1 MKYLGKSLVF
11 TAVLSASISSA
22 FSEETASGKLTFETA
37 NFTKAGTTTGA
48 DNTHASGD
56 SMKQEIS
63 ARFYLDGDIN
73 DNTTYHLELQG
84 YSNSKAVADNDTNR
98 SYTQRDPLRE
108 AYIDTTYGDWLI
120 RAGKQ
125 QVVWGTADGMKL
137 LDMINPTDYT
147 EMAQNQ
153 MEDSRIPVFM
163 LNAETQLEDGSSIQ
177 AVISEPKE
185 NIFAGLDR
193 DTDTTTRSNTF
204 LRNTTNTMGGTNYG
218 YGSMYLGGVIDHS
231 ITANGQ
237 TYASSNDTGHPF
249 KLMGPDSITGDKN
262 GFLNIVPDMGGVAS
276 QFGYQ
281 FTNNDNAGG
290 IDFDG
295 DGNTSDAGD
304 IGPSLT
310 GADSTF
316 AAGTGVVAID
326 GLNDGRMNY
335 FTVQGFTAS
344 SLAQSNY
351 NFNAMNGTFEAK
363 NFGNTAAGMK
373 DSLGNATPWNVDET
387 DALGYAVGELKTG
400 THTSTNATIAV
411 NNALPFNVGDIVTI
425 GTSDYEVL
433 SKDLTA
439 GANTLTFTTTIAA
452 TDAGTTIVQKPTT
465 SAPNTAVMGSSAL
478 AAFTS
483 AYDSN
488 LYNPTTAAKDSAFEY
503 MDRATFKTFD
513 TFGGAKSKY
522 VYKMPSLDKGDLDVA
537 FRYKNTTPSGVNYS
551 LNYAY
556 AYDKNPIINTYWI
569 NDAGTKLYQAIQ
581 PVTLP
586 NGQKTASI
594 SLYDTAAAA
603 ATNSAALLQDMS
615 NSAVSQY
622 GSAASNTAT
631 GKYATLVFEQET
643 KRVHNIGG
651 SFDMA
656 IDTDQLGPVV
666 IRGEALYMKDTYT
679 PIMNLGHLSYGNL
692 VDALT
697 MKKGDR
703 FKYVLGA
710 DITALTNMMVSAQFI
725 QDINLDYVDNAKDWN
740 GDACA
745 SGATNCGEFTTDY
758 PTMHL
763 TNNFNKAS
771 KNKNFYSLFLS
782 KPFGASDQHRWNNIM
797 MFEQGGGRWNRLD
810 AEYAINDNTVAT
822 FEWNK
827 YWGENNTQ
835 FGQLKNSSNI
845 QAGIKYSF

>member
-73 DNTTYHLELQG
+73 DNSTYHLELQG
-84 YSNSKAVADNDTNR
+84 YSNSKAVTGNDSSR
-98 SYTQRDPLRE
+98 SYTQREALRE
-108 AYIDTTYGDWLI
+108 AYIDTTYGDWLV

-125 QVVWGTADGMKL
+125 QVVWGTADGAKL

-163 LNAETQLEDGSSIQ
+163 INAEKDLEEGGNIQLIV
-177 AVISEPKE
+177 AEPRE

-193 DTDTTTRSNTF
+193 DTDTSTRENTF
-204 LRNTTNTMGGTNYG
+204 IRDRTYSPAQ
-218 YGSMYLGGVIDHS
+218 YVGGVIDNS
-231 ITANGQ
+231 KTDGFDYPA
-237 TYASSNDTGHPF
+237 SNDTGHPF

-262 GFLNIVPDMGGVAS
+262 GFLNIVPDLGGMAS
-276 QFGYQ
+276 QFSYQ
-281 FTNNDNAGG
+281 FSYNNGTLGQSYTDANGPSVHS
-290 IDFDG
+290 G
-295 DGNTSDAGD
+295 DTVNINGLAINPYMNLFTVAAFTGNTLGASQATFD
-304 IGPSLT
+304 SMT
-310 GADSTF
+310 GGTSSFAPLNFAVTAANMQD
-316 AAGTGVVAID
+316 AAGNAAPWDIDEPLVA
-326 GLNDGRMNY
+326 
-335 FTVQGFTAS
+335 
-344 SLAQSNY
+344 
-351 NFNAMNGTFEAK
+351 NG
-363 NFGNTAAGMK
+363 
-373 DSLGNATPWNVDET
+373 
-387 DALGYAVGELKTG
+387 AVEG
-400 THTSTNATIAV
+400 ST
-411 NNALPFNVGDIVTI
+411 
-425 GTSDYEVL
+425 
-433 SKDLTA
+433 
-439 GANTLTFTTTIAA
+439 
-452 TDAGTTIVQKPTT
+452 
-465 SAPNTAVMGSSAL
+465 AL
-478 AAFTS
+478 AAFAS

-488 LYNPTTAAKDSAFEY
+488 LYNPDADKNTAFEY

-522 VYKMPSLDKGDLDVA
+522 VYKMPSASDTDIA

-556 AYDKNPIINTYWI
+556 AYDKNPIINTYWTNDSGAKIFQGVQAVDIVTPDGTI
-569 NDAGTKLYQAIQ
+569 N
-581 PVTLP
+581 
-586 NGQKTASI
+586 TASI
-594 SLYDTAAAA
+594 TLHDTQADADTA
-603 ATNSAALLQDMS
+603 SANAL
-615 NSAVSQY
+615 NTTTFANVSSSDY
-622 GSAASNTAT
+622 GSAAMNDPTVT
-631 GKYATLVFEQET
+631 DKYATLVFEQET
-643 KRVHNIGG
+643 KRVHHIGG

-656 IDTDQLGPVV
+656 VETDQLGPVV
-666 IRGEALYMKDTYT
+666 IRGEALYMKDTYS

-710 DITALTNMMVSAQFI
+710 DITALTNMMVSVQFI
-725 QDINLDYVDNAKDWN
+725 QDINLDYVDNAKDWD
-740 GDACA
+740 GADCA
-745 SGATNCGEFTTDY
+745 ANATNCGEYTTDY

-763 TNNFNKAS
+763 TNGFQKAE
-771 KNKNFYSLFLS
+771 KNKNFYSLYLS
-782 KPFGASDQHRWNNIM
+782 KPFGESGQHRWNNILM
-797 MFEQGGGRWNRLD
+797 LEQAGGRWNRFD
-810 AEYAINDNTVAT
+810 IEYAVNDNTVAT

-845 QAGIKYSF
+845 QAGIKYTF